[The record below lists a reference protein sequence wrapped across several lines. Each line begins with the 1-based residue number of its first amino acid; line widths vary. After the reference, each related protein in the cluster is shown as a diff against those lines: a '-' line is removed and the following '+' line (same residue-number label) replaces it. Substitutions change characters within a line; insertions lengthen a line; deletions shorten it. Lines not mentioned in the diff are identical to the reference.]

1 MTTFRRPHLLASLAL
16 AAIGLLMISTAP
28 VAGQGLEPEDLELID
43 EGSSLSTG
51 ELYHYENL
59 TTPLGGRYYIAD
71 VLTPDNE
78 WRTWDGNPTSVF
90 DLDEQ
95 TSENYDSEH
104 NHYQTLLVDLTNTQ
118 PHANG
123 IPFWSNAAAVTD
135 GALAWGG
142 FMSARSTCS
151 RAAVANIDSSI
162 PTSATESGACPDD
175 FDAQL
180 IGLEVDVLNEGKPGV
195 FGNEA
200 KHGLQVVGFGNP
212 NSHAISVIAHGFD
225 LPEGQQNGQFET
237 LLYSQKSLHPDY
249 GRLIVSDQ
257 ATAMLGLDLDQTVF
271 TDGAITIKSQN
282 IGQGIRF
289 NDIAGGEIFAGQRWP
304 AQEYAESEWFS
315 VRSARD
321 GLRLVST
328 DATTEFLVW
337 DESGTLTVNADL
349 IVNGAISGAEQATAP
364 AAGLFSSYT
373 LATIL
378 AAAAFALSL
387 GQLIWNRRR
396 TRRSTGHLTPAGA
409 AS

>member
-1 MTTFRRPHLLASLAL
+1 MTTLRRYRLPIALAL
-16 AAIGLLMISTAP
+16 ALLGLLTIATAP
-28 VAGQGLEPEDLELID
+28 VAGREAEPDDLQLID
-43 EGSSLSTG
+43 ENSSLSTG
-51 ELYHYENL
+51 RLYHYENL
-59 TTPLGGRYYIAD
+59 ATPLGGRYYIAD
-71 VLTPDNE
+71 VLAPGHE

-90 DLDEQ
+90 DLGDQ
-95 TSENYDSEH
+95 TAENYDSEH

-151 RAAVANIDSSI
+151 RAAVVNIDSSI
-162 PTSATESGACPDD
+162 PTSATESGACPED

-195 FGNEA
+195 FGNQA

-225 LPEGQQNGQFET
+225 LPEGQQSGQFET
-237 LLYSQKSLHPDY
+237 LLYSQKSIHPEY

-271 TDGAITIKSQN
+271 TDGAIAIKSEN

-289 NDIAGGEIFAGQRWP
+289 NDVAGGEIFAGQRWP
-304 AQEYAESEWFS
+304 ATEFAGSEWLT
-315 VRSARD
+315 VRSARE

-328 DATTEFLVW
+328 DATREFLVW
-337 DESGTLTVNADL
+337 DENGTLTINADL
-349 IVNGAISGAEQATAP
+349 VVNGALNGVEQGETP
-364 AAGLFSSYT
+364 GGGLVSSYT

-378 AAAAFALSL
+378 AAAALAIVL
-387 GQLIWNRRR
+387 GQLVWGRLRGR
-396 TRRSTGHLTPAGA
+396 GAPTRLAPAGP
-409 AS
+409 